1 MSEHNEGEVRMLP
14 VQDCREANGNGNG
27 DCPHLF
33 HESYLCGQKY
43 CTCSKQGATVYVR
56 GYIRDMPSARKALY
70 KTCPLEK
77 AGKKE
82 GGE

>member
-1 MSEHNEGEVRMLP
+1 MSEECRMLP
-14 VQDCREANGNGNG
+14 VQDCREANGDG

-33 HESYLCGQKY
+33 RHSYLCGQKY

-56 GYIRDMPSARKALY
+56 GYIKDMPSARKQLF
-70 KTCPLEK
+70 KTCPLPK
-77 AGKKE
+77 AGEKE